1 MWIGLNPMAGV
12 VQGFRWSILGTQ
24 AGQVGH
30 LMLFSFGV
38 MVVLLVTGIEYFRRV
53 ERSFADVV

>member
-1 MWIGLNPMAGV
+1 MAGV
-12 VQGFRWSILGTQ
+12 AQGFRWALIGQQ

-30 LMLFSFGV
+30 LMLVSFGV
-38 MVVLLVTGIEYFRRV
+38 VILLLIGGIEYFRRV

>member
-1 MWIGLNPMAGV
+1 MAGV
-12 VQGFRWSILGTQ
+12 VQGFRWCLLGHQ

-30 LMLFSFGV
+30 LMLLSFGV
-38 MVVLLVTGIEYFRRV
+38 VLLLLVGGIEYFRRV